1 MTATVTGDSPIDT
14 AQAPVP
20 PRWRFGIG
28 MLVLAVVASLLAGY
42 AIGALT
48 LRPDPNPGDASAE
61 AGFARDMITHHD
73 QAVTM
78 GMIAYQRAASPEV
91 RQLGYDIA
99 MTQQG
104 EIGMMHQ
111 WLRDWGL
118 DPTGSQPRMVWM
130 QDQLDQAMVRDDGLM
145 PGMATTEQLTE
156 LREAEGVEVDRL
168 FLELMTYH
176 HLGGIHMVDAILERS
191 DNPRVTWLAGLMRTG
206 QAKEMQVMDDLQ
218 AQLG

>member
-1 MTATVTGDSPIDT
+1 
-14 AQAPVP
+14 
-20 PRWRFGIG
+20 
-28 MLVLAVVASLLAGY
+28 
-42 AIGALT
+42 
-48 LRPDPNPGDASAE
+48 
-61 AGFARDMITHHD
+61 
-73 QAVTM
+73 
-78 GMIAYQRAASPEV
+78 
-91 RQLGYDIA
+91 